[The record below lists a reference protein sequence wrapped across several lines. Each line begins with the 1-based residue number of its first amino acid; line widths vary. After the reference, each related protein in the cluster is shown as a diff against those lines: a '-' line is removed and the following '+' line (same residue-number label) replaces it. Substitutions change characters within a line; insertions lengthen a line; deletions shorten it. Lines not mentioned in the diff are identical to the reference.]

1 MIIFVTFRTLL
12 CAFLKNTRIAYVIYL
27 LKLTRV
33 LLAQTGESLGAC
45 VYKKSKSSYAGWHQ
59 EVLSADPYIVLFHN
73 VISEE
78 EGQQLMDL
86 SKNLV
91 SVSQLRNSAAFFG
104 HLERLF
110 SLLRVKASALSRM
123 RIRWRSILI

>member
-91 SVSQLRNSAAFFG
+91 SVSQLMKLSF
-104 HLERLF
+104 LF
-110 SLLRVKASALSRM
+110 CSS
-123 RIRWRSILI
+123 